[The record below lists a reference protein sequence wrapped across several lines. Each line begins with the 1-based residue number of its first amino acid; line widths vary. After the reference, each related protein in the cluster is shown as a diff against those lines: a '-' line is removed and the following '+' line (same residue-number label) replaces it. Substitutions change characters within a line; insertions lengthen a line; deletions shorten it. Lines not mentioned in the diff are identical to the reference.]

1 MAEKLA
7 RSKEN
12 TFQAMVALGEITT
25 VLKPLFEDC

>member
-1 MAEKLA
+1 MAENLA

-12 TFQAMVALGEITT
+12 TLQSMVALGEITT